1 MIVMPLTS
9 ARTSRRR
16 FTLMNV
22 FSAVV
27 ILSFEMLQPTAKAAA
42 AVAFKTL
49 YSPPR
54 ENSKSAQCSPS
65 CSTDQLVR
73 AGSSRRF
80 VIRQVEFC
88 VAPYRST
95 GQRSEE
101 RRVGKEW

>member
-16 FTLMNV
+16 FTLLNV
-22 FSAVV
+22 FSAVL

-54 ENSKSAQCSPS
+54 ENSKSAQCSPL

-73 AGSSRRF
+73 AGSSRKIGRASCREG
-80 VIRQVEFC
+80 VKR
-88 VAPYRST
+88 A
-95 GQRSEE
+95 E
-101 RRVGKEW
+101 RKGGGKE